1 MARDILRQLIVP
13 RKLTFSRLKE
23 SNCLFKRDEIVPF
36 LNPLVTNG
44 KKWIIYKKQKQW
56 SKRKQRRLGT
66 SNFAL

>member
-44 KKWIIYKKQKQW
+44 KK
-56 SKRKQRRLGT
+56 
-66 SNFAL
+66 